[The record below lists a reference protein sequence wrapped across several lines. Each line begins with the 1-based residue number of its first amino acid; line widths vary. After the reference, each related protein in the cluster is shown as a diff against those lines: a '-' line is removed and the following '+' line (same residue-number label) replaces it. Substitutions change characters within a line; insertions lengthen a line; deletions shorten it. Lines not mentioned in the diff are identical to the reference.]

1 MAMKQLIALLAMTV
15 ATAAGAHGPA
25 RYYNHNYHHHHGGN
39 MNWVVPAVIGGAV
52 VYGLTRAQQPQP
64 VFVQPPVVY
73 VPPGYPSAPIGYR
86 YEQIL
91 DANCNCYR
99 WVLVQG

>member
-1 MAMKQLIALLAMTV
+1 MKQLLALLAMTL
-15 ATAAGAHGPA
+15 ATAASAHGPG
-25 RYYNHNYHHHHGGN
+25 RYYYHHNYHHGGN

-52 VYGLTRAQQPQP
+52 VYGLTRPQPPQP
-64 VFVQPPVVY
+64 VVVQPPVVY
-73 VPPGYPSAPIGYR
+73 VPSGFPAPPLGYH